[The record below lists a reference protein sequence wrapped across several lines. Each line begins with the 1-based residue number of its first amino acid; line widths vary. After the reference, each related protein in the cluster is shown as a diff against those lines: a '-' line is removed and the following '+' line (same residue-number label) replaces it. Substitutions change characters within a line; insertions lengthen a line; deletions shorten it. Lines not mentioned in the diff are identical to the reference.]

1 VPAPMI
7 VRLAM
12 ENEAEER
19 AAELAELHADV
30 YGGLAYASDPEGRDF
45 AVRLRTQRRQ
55 PGFTL
60 AVAFKGGYLLG
71 AAMGMPLRPSTS
83 WWRGVTAPLPDAVT
97 AEHPG
102 RTFAL
107 TDLMVRSAWRR
118 QNIGRSLYEVLL
130 ADRAEERATVVVPP
144 AATAAQAAF
153 QNWGWQ
159 KVARTRTAAPGAAA
173 DVLTIDMPAAHA
185 AAARARDWW
194 D

>member
-1 VPAPMI
+1 MTLRRRRPAAGACG
-7 VRLAM
+7 RTGL
-12 ENEAEER
+12 
-19 AAELAELHADV
+19 LHADV
-30 YGGLAYASDPEGRDF
+30 YGGLAYSADPEGRDF
-45 AVRLRTQRRQ
+45 AARLRTQSRQ

-60 AVAFKGGYLLG
+60 AVAFNGGYLIG

-118 QNIGRSLYEVLL
+118 QSIGRSLYEVLL

-159 KVARTRTAAPGAAA
+159 KVARTRTAA
-173 DVLTIDMPAAHA
+173 
-185 AAARARDWW
+185 RARPPTY
-194 D
+194 